1 MISKKAVVA
10 VVVIIVVIAA
20 AAGAYF
26 LMMQPTKPS
35 KFRVALIL
43 PGKSDDLSWNQMAFE
58 SLKKFA
64 KEKDVETAVHENVAI
79 ADAERLMRSYAQEGY
94 NLIIAH
100 GVEYQDLTIDV
111 AKDFPKTYFIVTAGW
126 KPSTDNV
133 IYVDPGFYYS
143 GYLIGTIAGKLTKS
157 NFVAM
162 VYAIDIPT
170 YLALSKNIELG
181 LKSVNPG
188 LEFRKVATGDW
199 EDAAKSKEATKA
211 LIDAGADFVIN
222 GGDGMAVGI
231 ISAAKE
237 AGIYTTGMFWDQ
249 SPLYSDGMV
258 LSVML
263 DYSVVLKQVM
273 SDIQAGS
280 VKKFYGMSLE
290 NGGVIVKIH
299 ITLSPEIKSAYDK
312 ALEDIKSGKVKLI
325 TPQEV

>member
-1 MISKKAVVA
+1 MSKKVA
-10 VVVIIVVIAA
+10 IAIVVIIVVVAA
-20 AAGAYF
+20 AVGAYF
-26 LMMQPTKPS
+26 LTAQPAKPS

-64 KEKDVETAVHENVAI
+64 EERDVETAVHEHVAI

-94 NLIIAH
+94 DLIIAH

-143 GYLIGTIAGKLTKS
+143 GYLIGAIAGKLTKS
-157 NFVAM
+157 NLVAM

-170 YLALSKNIELG
+170 YLALSKNLEMG
-181 LKSVNPG
+181 LKAVNPDA
-188 LEFRKVATGDW
+188 EFRKVATGDW
-199 EDAAKSKEATKA
+199 EDAAKSKEAAKA

-249 SPLYSDGMV
+249 FPLYPDGMV

-263 DYSVVLKQVM
+263 DYSVVLNQVM
-273 SDIQAGS
+273 NDIQAGS
-280 VKKFYGMSLE
+280 VKKFYGMTLE
-290 NGGVIVKIH
+290 NGGVIVKVH
-299 ITLSPEIKSAYDK
+299 ISLPSDVQAAYDK
-312 ALEDIKSGKVKLI
+312 ALDDIKSGKVKLV